1 MNLSVK
7 RLFDIIIVWKNW
19 KQGKLN
25 GKDTGLYLDCSNAP
39 RWSKLCIACSD
50 FFCNSKSSL
59 ILWTLA
65 PTRIRFRSIPG
76 WHSFILYVLDF
87 ALR

>member
-7 RLFDIIIVWKNW
+7 RLFDMIIVWKNW
-19 KQGKLN
+19 KPGKLN

-50 FFCNSKSSL
+50 FFATVRVHLYYGSL
-59 ILWTLA
+59 LQPGSGFAQFRVGILLFYMSWTL
-65 PTRIRFRSIPG
+65 R
-76 WHSFILYVLDF
+76 
-87 ALR
+87 